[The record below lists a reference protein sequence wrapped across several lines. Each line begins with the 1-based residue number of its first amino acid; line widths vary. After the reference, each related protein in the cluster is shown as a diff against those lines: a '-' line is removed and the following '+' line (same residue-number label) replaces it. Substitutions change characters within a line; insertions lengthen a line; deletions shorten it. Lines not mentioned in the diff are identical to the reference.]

1 MKFEFTEEEINEL
14 FAMLGKIPYAQV
26 AVVIGWLHNKVSPK
40 PEKKETEKKKPE
52 KK

>member
-14 FAMLGKIPYAQV
+14 FSMLGKIPYAQV
-26 AVVIGWLHNKVSPK
+26 AGIIGWLHNKVSPK
-40 PEKKETEKKKPE
+40 PEKKTEKPE